1 MRKTKLRQPPVLPA
15 VVLAVAVSLSAL
27 TCEGLAGPSNAP
39 DDATDPPHPLAAKYP
54 GNLVVVCE
62 AGCSRH
68 RGPQIVFMERAPKR
82 KVAVQGMMQPTSA
95 RLDDAPV
102 AGKPAVIECLAGCYD
117 TPKFYSSPIVST
129 KPATAWKPM
138 QSDAG
143 PGQRGPFSPI
153 R

>member
-1 MRKTKLRQPPVLPA
+1 MTKLRPERALPA
-15 VVLAVAVSLSAL
+15 SMLAAAISLAAL
-27 TCEGLAGPSNAP
+27 TCQATAGPSAASE
-39 DDATDPPHPLAAKYP
+39 DAADPPHPLAARYP

-82 KVAVQGMMQPTSA
+82 QVAVQGMMQPTSA

-129 KPATAWKPM
+129 KPATTWKPTM
-138 QSDAG
+138 LDTA